1 MMEMAGAALE
11 NEGGLD
17 LRALLRLQAQAFK
30 AAQAQIDAQ
39 RQQLDVL
46 LRGDSGR
53 PSGVSEVRIRS
64 TSSTLELPS
73 HDTARQ
79 EAVAYLARI
88 EAETKREEEQD
99 EPSTTYDRVRNAAI
113 ALCVLDCSLGA
124 SGILTD
130 GIEGKMFQARCLIAP
145 IATTG
150 LHLLFFGTLDSSAM
164 ASVAVWTWRVYFFVL
179 GALTFICPISVN
191 YYRAAFYLI
200 FYWFGAVYYWCWLLA
215 TARERMLTRFE
226 GGLAARSQLYTS
238 RLFQIASFQMALL
251 VQGLTQGVGPKSFGR
266 NLAILTFSVSMLVA
280 WAFSTQVFDAGETDT
295 RKRATRLRLSPRESA
310 ALAAS
315 VLDALTGLAGYVM
328 AEQGDPDG
336 TAGGL
341 LLVVNFICVILAAVF
356 IGRLVKDAKEKDAA
370 RARDST
376 TIRPGVNPLH
386 AV

>member
-1 MMEMAGAALE
+1 M
-11 NEGGLD
+11 
-17 LRALLRLQAQAFK
+17 
-30 AAQAQIDAQ
+30 
-39 RQQLDVL
+39 
-46 LRGDSGR
+46 
-53 PSGVSEVRIRS
+53 
-64 TSSTLELPS
+64 
-73 HDTARQ
+73 
-79 EAVAYLARI
+79 AYLARI

-215 TARERMLTRFE
+215 TARERMRTRFE

-295 RKRATRLRLSPRESA
+295 RKPSAAAVVAPRERCAGGVGAVRADWPGGLRHGRAGRSGRDGRRATARRELHLRHPRRRLHRPPREGRQGKGRSPR
-310 ALAAS
+310 
-315 VLDALTGLAGYVM
+315 
-328 AEQGDPDG
+328 
-336 TAGGL
+336 
-341 LLVVNFICVILAAVF
+341 
-356 IGRLVKDAKEKDAA
+356 A
-370 RARDST
+370 RFDDHPAWR
-376 TIRPGVNPLH
+376 
-386 AV
+386 